1 MGGIGSRIFS
11 IDNIK
16 QLSCD
21 GFARSLSLMPDAR
34 FLS

>member
-11 IDNIK
+11 VDNIK

-21 GFARSLSLMPDAR
+21 GFARSCELDA
-34 FLS
+34 